1 MRRGEALTGHR
12 DGDLWVYRPSAQ
24 GDKWE
29 RLTNSAAQERY
40 PVWSPDGTWL
50 AYASNV
56 SGRDEIYV
64 QRYPTAGSPI
74 LVSTSGGRAP
84 VWNPNGREL
93 IYTESTST
101 PQNDPSGKFRVMS
114 VSMVDPARP
123 GRPQRLFE
131 AAYAVLPLDSCAST
145 ACYSISADGQSF
157 YTLQLRPRDVPRVT
171 SVRLILN
178 WFDDVRR
185 LAPAN

>member
-1 MRRGEALTGHR
+1 M
-12 DGDLWVYRPSAQ
+12 
-24 GDKWE
+24 
-29 RLTNSAAQERY
+29 
-40 PVWSPDGTWL
+40 
-50 AYASNV
+50 
-56 SGRDEIYV
+56 
-64 QRYPTAGSPI
+64 QRYTTAGSPI

-93 IYTESTST
+93 IYTEAVST

-114 VSMVDPARP
+114 VSMADPARP

-185 LAPAN
+185 LAAAN